1 MIRRQLLGFVAHW
14 LFSSL
19 GMWICFQ
26 LFFED
31 PENGLAFYIL
41 AGLVFSLVNSTIRPL
56 VTMMTLPLSLI
67 TLGLSTV
74 LVNTAMVALTFWF
87 IHVPR
92 PDFIY
97 LLLTSI
103 VMSLIN
109 GLVNFLILPYTKK

>member
-1 MIRRQLLGFVAHW
+1 MIKKQLLGFVAHW

-19 GMWICFQ
+19 GMWLCFQ
-26 LFFED
+26 LFYED
-31 PENGLAFYIL
+31 PEGGIAFYAL
-41 AGLVFSLVNSTIRPL
+41 AGFVFSLINTILRPI
-56 VTMMTLPLSLI
+56 VITFSLPLNLW

-74 LVNTAMVALTFWF
+74 FVNTAMVALTLWL
-87 IHVPR
+87 IHTPR